1 MQLPKEK
8 TTLRVHVSENDAA
21 CDSVSSSP
29 TSFSIILSLT
39 TPICDTATAATEKT
53 EKT

>member
-8 TTLRVHVSENDAA
+8 ATLRVHVSENDAA

-39 TPICDTATAATEKT
+39 TICDTATAATEKT
-53 EKT
+53 EKN